1 MKLLELHIDGF
12 GKFHDR
18 TISFKDG
25 INIIYGK
32 NEAGKSTLHTFIRGM
47 LFGIERGRGRAAK
60 NDTYSKFEPWENS
73 GTYEGWLR
81 LEKDGTIYRIER
93 RFRKDNK
100 SLKVINETRGR
111 EEDATPAFMNELLGG
126 LNETTY
132 NNTISIGQLK
142 SATEDGMVSE
152 LRNYIANMNTT
163 GNISLNISK
172 ASTFLRL
179 QKRALEANLIP
190 DASREYTALLAEI
203 RNVEAEI
210 STPEFENQ
218 LASYQNMRSQVKSI
232 IDNTQS
238 ERDVLEDQIQDA
250 KRILTEYQFLDQ
262 SSVDAYSQR
271 ADEYYNN
278 YRNFTEKGNK
288 KSRKVFSVLALLL
301 ALSCIAGAIYLRLTY
316 PSDYIAVVGGLGISA
331 LVFLLIQTM
340 IRKGI
345 KRDLAKAEENKNLL
359 LEMFKKH
366 LFRNKAGAYVKSS
379 EDLGDEGSS
388 EVTVSDEAM
397 SAFIKRMAEFTS
409 LCDMVR
415 QSESASKKLMEDI
428 NSLREKQNN
437 CSEMIEKQQRT
448 QWELEKKLE
457 HLNNCKMQ
465 VTNLKRVL
473 TENDRIRE
481 EITAIE
487 LAQETLTE
495 LSSSIR
501 DSFGL
506 YLNKEASDLVGG
518 ITGGI
523 YDSLSID
530 ENLNVFLNTKRKL
543 VPLEQVSSGT
553 MDQVYLA
560 LRLAAAKLLQGD
572 GEPFPLIFDDS
583 FTQYDEERLRTA
595 LKWMA
600 EAYDG
605 QMLIFTWSGLL
616 LGLFFLP
623 VARQLPFPATG
634 KSSEELR

>member
-12 GKFHDR
+12 GKFHNR
-18 TISFKDG
+18 TITFEDG

-32 NEAGKSTLHTFIRGM
+32 NEAGKSTLHTFIRSM

-81 LEKDGTIYRIER
+81 LEKDGIIYRIER
-93 RFRKDNK
+93 RFRKDDK
-100 SLKVINETRGR
+100 SMKVINETRGR
-111 EEDATPAFMNELLGG
+111 EEDPTPAFMNELLNG

-210 STPEFENQ
+210 SAPEFENQ
-218 LASYQNMRSQVKSI
+218 LASYQNMRNQVKNI
-232 IDNTQS
+232 IDSTQS
-238 ERDVLEDQIQDA
+238 ERTVLEEQIQDA
-250 KRILTEYQFLDQ
+250 KRNLTEYQFIDQ
-262 SSVDAYSQR
+262 ASVDAYSQT
-271 ADEYYNN
+271 AETYYNN
-278 YRNFTEKGNK
+278 YREFSAKSQK
-288 KSRKVFSVLALLL
+288 KSRKVFGVLALLCAL
-301 ALSCIAGAIYLRLTY
+301 ACIGGAVYLRLTY
-316 PSDYIAVVGGLGISA
+316 PTDYIAVVGCLGGAS
-331 LVFLLIQTM
+331 LLFLLIQTM

-345 KRDLAKAEENKNLL
+345 KRDTQTAETNKASL
-359 LEMFKKH
+359 LEVLKRH
-366 LFRNKAGAYVKSS
+366 TS
-379 EDLGDEGSS
+379 ETS
-388 EVTVSDEAM
+388 VSDEAM
-397 SAFIKRMAEFTS
+397 SAFKKRMAEFS
-409 LCDMVR
+409 DLCTLVR
-415 QSESASKKLMEDI
+415 QSETTSKKLMEDI
-428 NSLREKQNN
+428 NSLREKQNS

-457 HLNNCKMQ
+457 HLNNCKTQ

-543 VPLEQVSSGT
+543 VPIEQVSSGT

-560 LRLAAAKLLQGD
+560 LRMAAAKLLQGD
-572 GEPFPLIFDDS
+572 GESFPLIFDDS

-600 EAYDG
+600 EAYGG
-605 QMLIFTWSGLL
+605 QMLIFTCHKREGQILDTHQIDYHY
-616 LGLFFLP
+616 
-623 VARQLPFPATG
+623 V
-634 KSSEELR
+634 EI